1 MKMEIENLTFSY
13 GSHKVLKEL
22 TFTVAEGELLC
33 ILGPNGVG
41 KSTLFRCLLGL
52 QRGWRGDI
60 RIDGQDIRGLSAR
73 RAARYLAYIPQYS
86 SPVFSYTVFQMVL
99 MGTTSQMGVF
109 SSPGKKEEARS
120 LAALETLGIG
130 YLKDKRIG
138 EISGGERQL
147 VLIARAIAQDAQL
160 LIMDEPTANL
170 DYGNQVRVMQVV
182 RELAHSGYSI
192 VMSTHN
198 PDQAFLYGTRVLML
212 KDGAVI
218 SQGTPREALTEE
230 VLRRAYGV
238 EIGIHTFSE
247 GNEVYHLCVPKAR
260 LEEKN
265 LKEEKE

>member
-13 GSHKVLKEL
+13 GSHEVLKGL
-22 TFTVAEGELLC
+22 TFTVTEGELLC

-52 QRGWRGDI
+52 QRGWKGSICIDGEDI
-60 RIDGQDIRGLSAR
+60 RKLTAR
-73 RAARYLAYIPQYS
+73 QTARYLAYIPQYS

-99 MGTTSQMGVF
+99 MGTTSQTGMF
-109 SSPGKKEEARS
+109 SSPGKKEEERS
-120 LAALETLGIG
+120 LAALEALGIG
-130 YLKDKRIG
+130 YLKNKRIG

-170 DYGNQVRVMQVV
+170 DYGNQVRVMQVIG
-182 RELAHSGYSI
+182 ELVQQGYSI

-198 PDQAFLYGTRVLML
+198 PDHAFLYGTQVLML

-230 VLRRAYGV
+230 VLHRAYGV
-238 EIGIHTFSE
+238 KIGIHTFWE
-247 GNEVYHLCVPKAR
+247 DDREYHLCVPKAR
-260 LEEKN
+260 GIGMD
-265 LKEEKE
+265 

>member
-13 GSHKVLKEL
+13 GSHEVLKGL
-22 TFTVAEGELLC
+22 TFTVTEGELLC

-52 QRGWRGDI
+52 QRGWKGSICIDGEDI
-60 RIDGQDIRGLSAR
+60 RKLTAR
-73 RAARYLAYIPQYS
+73 RTARYLAYIPQYS

-99 MGTTSQMGVF
+99 MGTTSQTGMF
-109 SSPGKKEEARS
+109 SSPGKKEEERS
-120 LAALETLGIG
+120 LAALEALGIG
-130 YLKDKRIG
+130 YLKNKRIG

-170 DYGNQVRVMQVV
+170 DYGNQVRVMQVIG
-182 RELAHSGYSI
+182 ELVQKGYSI

-198 PDQAFLYGTRVLML
+198 PDHAFLYSTQVLML

-218 SQGTPREALTEE
+218 SQGTPTEALTEE

-238 EIGIHTFSE
+238 EIGIHTFWKDNRE
-247 GNEVYHLCVPKAR
+247 YHLCVPKAHGIR
-260 LEEKN
+260 KD
-265 LKEEKE
+265 